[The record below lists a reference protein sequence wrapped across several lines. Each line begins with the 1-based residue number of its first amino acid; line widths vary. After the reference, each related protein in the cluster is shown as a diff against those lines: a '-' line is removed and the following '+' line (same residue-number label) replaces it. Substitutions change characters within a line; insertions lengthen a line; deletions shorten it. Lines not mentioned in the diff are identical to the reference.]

1 MSFVQ
6 SHLRYIIGV
15 AAVGS
20 GLMSGLLFAFSCF
33 VISALTRLPQ
43 QYGMAAMQHI
53 NVAIINP
60 LFLAVFL
67 GTAVASAVL
76 AVYGV
81 YHWADAPAGWV
92 MLGSLLYLLGTI
104 GVTVAFNVPLNNALA
119 QATPDAAATVW
130 PGYVASWLRWNHL
143 RTFMS
148 VGSLSAF
155 LVALYQSA
163 LRR

>member
-1 MSFVQ
+1 MAFIE
-6 SHLRYIIGV
+6 SHLRYFIGV

-33 VISALTRLPQ
+33 VMSALTRLPQ

-53 NVAIINP
+53 NVVIINP

-67 GTAVASAVL
+67 GTAVASAIL

-81 YHWADAPAGWV
+81 YHWADASAGSV
-92 MLGSLLYLLGTI
+92 VLGSLLYLLGTI

-119 QATPDAAATVW
+119 QATPDVAATVW

-143 RTFMS
+143 RTLMS
-148 VGSLSAF
+148 IGALSAF
-155 LVALYQSA
+155 LVGLYQSA
-163 LRR
+163 PRR